1 MSARDGLLGEL
12 EHEAANTRR
21 ALERVPSDRL
31 GWRPHEKSFTL
42 GELAS
47 HIARILSWLPTT
59 VRETS
64 FDLASPEGQ
73 APFEVPESTDG
84 ILELFDEHLAA
95 ARSALGELDDA
106 ALGETWTLRSGD
118 DAIFSMPRGAVLRAM
133 IFNHL
138 IHHRGQLTVYLR
150 MVGAKVPAL
159 YGPSA
164 DEEG

>member
-1 MSARDGLLGEL
+1 MDARAGLLAEL
-12 EHEAANTRR
+12 EHEAGNTRK
-21 ALERVPSDRL
+21 ALERVPSDQL

-47 HIARILSWLPTT
+47 HIARVPSWLPVT

-95 ARSALGELDDA
+95 AQTALAEMDDD
-106 ALGETWTLRSGD
+106 ALGETWTLRNGD
-118 DAIFSMPRGAVLRAM
+118 DVIFSMPRIAVLRAM
-133 IFNHL
+133 IFSHM